1 MNYLALGTALAY
13 RYDPANVTPP
23 TKPSGGSYDNI
34 VASTVTPPNTLARFP
49 YVVVW
54 PNEGTLI
61 VGSGQVLG
69 RPQEFLVNFYYAKT
83 EGDLPREET
92 ALLSWLG
99 VLLAQT
105 FPALQL
111 GYTDG
116 TVLKAIP
123 VKWTIGAL
131 VYAGMTYDGITITI
145 HIWTNEN
152 VTLTP

>member
-1 MNYLALGTALAY
+1 MNYKTLADALAA
-13 RYDPANVTPP
+13 RYAPGVTTPP
-23 TKPSGGSYDNI
+23 TGYANI
-34 VASTVTPPNTLARFP
+34 VASTATPPNTLPRSP

-83 EGDLPREET
+83 EGDIPREST

-105 FPALQL
+105 YPALQL
-111 GYTDG
+111 GFTDG

-131 VYAGMTYDGITITI
+131 VYAGITYDGITITI